1 MALNGT
7 SATEAYLTTNENK
20 TILAGVLKVVEVTAV
35 DMGDTL
41 YVQNFVLFIVLLDIA
56 TRPSIFVCFLA

>member
-7 SATEAYLTTNENK
+7 TATEAYLTTNENK
-20 TILAGVLKVVEVTAV
+20 TILARVLKVVEVTAV

-41 YVQNFVLFIVLLDIA
+41 YIPNFVLFIVLLDIA
-56 TRPSIFVCFLA
+56 TRPSIFVCFFA